1 MMQQAPFITRPM
13 SIALDAVRALAALA
27 VLFGHT
33 MQITVYDGYFP
44 YWFVTQ
50 HNAVLIFFVLSGLV
64 IATSADKPGSSL
76 ENYAMARAVRL
87 LPVAL
92 PAVLISAA
100 VDWHVTAGQLGGH
113 GINGWLRD
121 TLLATV
127 FLSSSFGHGLPGNAP
142 YWSLCYEVWFYAIFA
157 AAFYLRGGKRIA
169 ALALCAVL
177 AGPAILLLLPGWLAG
192 VWLARTQLWR
202 KLSRFTAWWLLGF
215 GLAGIV
221 LVVPYA
227 MKLAALLSGISPWK
241 TGYSEF
247 ALSDWI
253 VCASVALAFLAM
265 RVLIGEERPLLARCE
280 RPIRYLAG
288 MSFSLY
294 LLHWP
299 VITLLNHYGIKPLP
313 GALGVAAYM
322 AMITAICAVFAHF
335 TEHRRDAARRLAE
348 RIAASRAGRSRPAP
362 AA

>member
-1 MMQQAPFITRPM
+1 MQQGPFITRPM

-33 MQITVYDGYFP
+33 MQITVYNGYFP

-64 IATSADKPGSSL
+64 IATSADKPGSTLGS
-76 ENYAMARAVRL
+76 YAMARAARL

-92 PAVLISAA
+92 PAVAISAA
-100 VDWHVTAGQLGGH
+100 VDWHVTSGQLGGL
-113 GINGWLRD
+113 GVWEWLRD
-121 TLLATV
+121 TALAPV
-127 FLSSSFGHGLPGNAP
+127 FLSASFGGGLPGNAP
-142 YWSLCYEVWFYAIFA
+142 YWSLCYEVWFYALFA
-157 AAFYLRGGKRIA
+157 AAYYLRGGPRIAVVMVCA
-169 ALALCAVL
+169 ALA
-177 AGPAILLLLPGWLAG
+177 GPKILLLLPGWLAG

-227 MKLAALLSGISPWK
+227 MKLAALLTAIAPFR

-247 ALSDWI
+247 ALTDWI
-253 VCASVALAFLAM
+253 VCASVALCFLAL

-280 RPIRYLAG
+280 RPLRYFAG
-288 MSFSLY
+288 ISFSLY

-299 VITLLNHYGIKPLP
+299 VIVLLDHHGLKPVP
-313 GALGVAAYM
+313 GAAGIAAYM
-322 AMITAICAVFAHF
+322 AIVVAICAVFAHY
-335 TEHRRDAARRLAE
+335 TEHKRDKARNWLE
-348 RIAASRAGRSRPAP
+348 RIVRMQKRRNRMP
-362 AA
+362 AAA